1 MLDIRQFP
9 QATVISPELQNTN
22 PVDIVIST
30 LDFQKGF
37 KKLPDKTSLS
47 PSGCHMTHY
56 KLLATDKGL
65 SHILAQAITLPFQHV
80 FSPTRWQTVAIQF
93 MLEKQQGNPLIT
105 KLRVIQLIKADMNFA
120 FRLLWGKRLVHH
132 ALSHN
137 ALV

>member
-47 PSGCHMTHY
+47 PSGRHMTHY